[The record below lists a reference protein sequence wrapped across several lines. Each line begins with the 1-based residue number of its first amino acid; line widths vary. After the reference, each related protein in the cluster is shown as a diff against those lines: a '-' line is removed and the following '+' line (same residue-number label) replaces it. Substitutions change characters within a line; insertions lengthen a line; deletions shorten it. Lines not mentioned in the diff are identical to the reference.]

1 MRPSPLLRGG
11 VGLLLHDDP
20 GILRR
25 DGGRAVLGQMR
36 GAAAPISGAVSAGR
50 WGGRDRD
57 RGGAGRRAGTSSPSR
72 RTGDGR
78 RRTVNPRGRAVMT
91 RIAPIIALTLLASRG
106 LAAQDTTTATKAA
119 APAAA
124 VEVTEAVVA
133 KTVVDRQP
141 QDTGSTFTADVGQV
155 VCWTKVGGAEGSSIH
170 HVWFHGDTQV
180 GDVELQVGGSPWRT
194 WSRKTVP
201 ADWTGAWH
209 VEVRDA
215 AGTVLKRI
223 DFTVGQ

>member
-1 MRPSPLLRGG
+1 MK
-11 VGLLLHDDP
+11 
-20 GILRR
+20 
-25 DGGRAVLGQMR
+25 
-36 GAAAPISGAVSAGR
+36 
-50 WGGRDRD
+50 
-57 RGGAGRRAGTSSPSR
+57 
-72 RTGDGR
+72 
-78 RRTVNPRGRAVMT
+78 
-91 RIAPIIALTLLASRG
+91 RIATILTLAVCTAPG
-106 LAAQDTTTATKAA
+106 LAAQDTTKAA

-124 VEVTEAVVA
+124 PVDVAEAVVA
-133 KTVVDRQP
+133 RSVVDRQP
-141 QDTGSTFTADVGQV
+141 QDTGTAFPADVGQLI
-155 VCWTKVGGAEGSSIH
+155 CWTKVTGASNAAIH

-201 ADWTGAWH
+201 PDWTGAWH

>member
-1 MRPSPLLRGG
+1 MN
-11 VGLLLHDDP
+11 
-20 GILRR
+20 RR
-25 DGGRAVLGQMR
+25 AMT
-36 GAAAPISGAVSAGR
+36 AAAPR
-50 WGGRDRD
+50 LLGG
-57 RGGAGRRAGTSSPSR
+57 
-72 RTGDGR
+72 
-78 RRTVNPRGRAVMT
+78 
-91 RIAPIIALTLLASRG
+91 G
-106 LAAQDTTTATKAA
+106 LAAQAPPRPVPPPPAPA
-119 APAAA
+119 PAPAAA
-124 VEVTEAVVA
+124 APSVTVVEAVVA
-133 KTVVDRQP
+133 KSVLDRQP
-141 QDTGSTFTADVGQV
+141 QDTGAAFPADVGQLN
-155 VCWTKVGGAEGSSIH
+155 CWTKVEGAGGSTLH